1 MKEKWQT
8 AVLLLAAVLLGC
20 ILGQSGIF
28 PRAQAQVEAGA
39 GRVAVVM
46 GSERQGYAPIVLV
59 DTLEQ
64 TVVVYE
70 YGYGARS
77 LALESARS
85 YRFDKQLPDWH
96 TRPPTI
102 VDVQGLLQRRGP

>member
-70 YGYGARS
+70 YSYGARR

-85 YRFDKQLPDWH
+85 YRFDKQLTDFKTGEPSL
-96 TRPPTI
+96 RQ
-102 VDVQGLLQRRGP
+102 VQDMLQRRGP